1 MHPPAR
7 VDVGNMRL
15 YVPKKMHSLSQW
27 ACCDGLKKAEPE
39 HVYSDVICQFYS
51 MLYPEKF
58 ESTRKRNF
66 TTYADYDTHIAHRYA
81 PTASSSRKI
90 EVIDLTQDS
99 PKKAPPPKKSKR
111 DPDAPVQEKRAR
123 IFRKK
128 APQSYLVVK
137 ERALTQRLTV
147 LSRERCGTDDVPEEK
162 VLIAGTTGNV
172 YTVSIGLVPSC
183 DCPHAKGGHQC
194 KHIIYVMLRVL
205 KAREEIAYQLAL
217 VSSELREVMRNAPP
231 IPGTETE
238 KQSEDGN
245 RKPIEGE
252 CPICYDE
259 LDAKEDTV
267 FCKTSCGNNIHKV
280 CMQNWVAAARNNA
293 TCPYCRANWDTD
305 ALLASKVG
313 NINTSELQR
322 NEEGYINVASQLG
335 LSGSRDYSTY
345 YSGRRRHG
353 YFYHHY

>member
-1 MHPPAR
+1 MPYPIHPSTSA
-7 VDVGNMRL
+7 
-15 YVPKKMHSLSQW
+15 
-27 ACCDGLKKAEPE
+27 
-39 HVYSDVICQFYS
+39 
-51 MLYPEKF
+51 
-58 ESTRKRNF
+58 TRKRNF
-66 TTYADYDTHIAHRYA
+66 TTYADNDAHVAHRYA
-81 PTASSSRKI
+81 PTASSSREI

-99 PKKAPPPKKSKR
+99 PKKVPPPKKSKR

-123 IFRKK
+123 IFRKR
-128 APQSYLVVK
+128 APQSYLDVR

-162 VLIAGTTGNV
+162 VIIAGSTGNV
-172 YTVSIGLVPSC
+172 YMISIGLVPSC
-183 DCPHAKGGHQC
+183 DCPHARKGNQC

-259 LDAKEDTV
+259 LDGMEDIV
-267 FCKTSCGNNIHKV
+267 YCKTSCGNNIHKV

-293 TCPYCRANWDTD
+293 TCPYCRAKWDTD
-305 ALLASKVG
+305 AVLASKVG
-313 NINTSELQR
+313 NINTSGLQR

-335 LSGSRDYSTY
+335 LPGFRDYSTY
-345 YSGRRRHG
+345 YGGRRRHEH
-353 YFYHHY
+353 YYYYH